1 MKLSKMRLSVSFYKR
16 HKKDNNII
24 DGIINAY
31 ISDSIIKDRKEYQ
44 KKCYK
49 LLCNKNIKTLNS
61 FYKETQLISHQIVKD
76 VDYFL
81 IDEGENTSLNEVSL
95 AVLVIS
101 DYTEES
107 RAIVLVKENIEKILK
122 SFNTEIINNEVLLYH
137 VEKNG
142 EFDPT
147 HTVKAEINKPKYFT
161 VQNRVRYYITLFLL
175 GVSIFIILKFQNKDS
190 WISTF
195 FSIGLTLLWAFISD
209 YFSMKLASKKLV
221 INDFNTLIVEDSR
234 LNQAKEALMVEDL
247 PFGNPDTPL
256 IKEA

>member
-61 FYKETQLISHQIVKD
+61 FYKETQLISHQIVKG

-101 DYTEES
+101 HYTEES
-107 RAIVLVKENIEKILK
+107 RAIVLVK
-122 SFNTEIINNEVLLYH
+122 
-137 VEKNG
+137 
-142 EFDPT
+142 
-147 HTVKAEINKPKYFT
+147 
-161 VQNRVRYYITLFLL
+161 
-175 GVSIFIILKFQNKDS
+175 
-190 WISTF
+190 
-195 FSIGLTLLWAFISD
+195 
-209 YFSMKLASKKLV
+209 
-221 INDFNTLIVEDSR
+221 
-234 LNQAKEALMVEDL
+234 
-247 PFGNPDTPL
+247 
-256 IKEA
+256 